1 MDIKETYTPRRKSRI
16 LVGSLMIA
24 GGSVLTIGG
33 IVTAAHAYADKYF
46 SGGSLTSLTDLRLS
60 GTCADELHAES
71 TYIRAQIEAGRPK
84 QTELTKRVQ
93 DLEKAEKIARAN
105 NVPCTRPIGSRKYSL
120 TPSFDVEQLMRDG
133 DCSEKL
139 SGVYIGHDKDPQI
152 ERQNDL
158 NRLYFDLT
166 LGLSEK
172 FSVNC

>member
-1 MDIKETYTPRRKSRI
+1 MDIKECHAPRRKSRI
-16 LVGSLMIA
+16 LIGSLVIA

-33 IVTAAHAYADKYF
+33 IVGVAHAFANKYF

-60 GTCADELHAES
+60 GTCADELRAES
-71 TYIRAQIEAGRPK
+71 TYIRAQIEAGKPK
-84 QTELTKRVQ
+84 KTELTKRVE
-93 DLEKAEKIARAN
+93 DLEKAEKIAKAN

-120 TPSFDVEQLMRDG
+120 TPSFDVEQLVRDG

-139 SGVYIGHDKDPQI
+139 SGVYVGHDEDPQI
-152 ERQNDL
+152 EKQNDL

-172 FSVNC
+172 FSVKC